1 MTKRSVQRKRPT
13 TTAHDTTPLA
23 TLAIDVEATCGLTI
37 GAVKAAARLL
47 TGATVSLR
55 DDESLGTLAAAG
67 LESLAAD
74 LEALSDR
81 ALAARGGVA

>member
-1 MTKRSVQRKRPT
+1 MSKSRVQRKRT
-13 TTAHDTTPLA
+13 TTTHETTPLG

-67 LESLAAD
+67 LESLAAN